1 MDLFIDGTFPSG
13 SGIFPTSK
21 MQHDIKIEELDDAF
35 PSTSTI
41 AAPSTVRHSFSFDSC
56 QSAFSRMRTTSFD
69 CSLLDDLPMPE
80 DEEDVKP
87 IQQSAMYS
95 PSQMQLLEATICV
108 VCGDRASGF
117 HYSVVSCNG
126 CKTFFRRTV
135 ISRRKFKCTR
145 GGMCVFDKAR
155 RCACRACRFQKCL
168 QVGMNPKNIQIFFT
182 GVRKAKMDECQIKKE
197 EEEINLPSPSPDVP
211 LSSSLLNLT
220 STIKDL
226 SLRESRLDALRV
238 TSPKTAFYVNC
249 GIEELLLTKSL
260 FADFS
265 GTRPKQV
272 VPFLSK
278 ECYEAEPVKFWII
291 AELGLAVEYAKSFI
305 VFNELPKDDQWLL
318 AAHAASVLAM
328 LTLAFDTV
336 EKQSETTVFPDGRDA
351 FDYKKPGER
360 SNMFDAIFNR
370 LHRKPASLLRP
381 LSASRTHLALLRA
394 IHLFNPEVP
403 GLSSSSVTMVRS
415 VRERYTS
422 VLSRLVFSEGGN
434 APTRLQDLLFTLP
447 AFFSTLAQC
456 NDHVEICSMMG
467 FELHPLNR
475 DSIIGMRG
483 IRLRDYCPQKSSS
496 CDSSPI
502 DFDPLTDQTLLA
514 L

>member
-1 MDLFIDGTFPSG
+1 MVIGFRMDLFIDGTFPSG

-21 MQHDIKIEELDDAF
+21 MQHHIKIEELDDAF
-35 PSTSTI
+35 PSTSTV

-87 IQQSAMYS
+87 LQQSAIYS
-95 PSQMQLLEATICV
+95 PSQMQVLESTICV

-197 EEEINLPSPSPDVP
+197 EEEINLPSPSSDVS
-211 LSSSLLNLT
+211 LSSSLLNIT
-220 STIKDL
+220 ATIKDL

-238 TSPKTAFYVNC
+238 TSPKTAFYVV
-249 GIEELLLTKSL
+249 
-260 FADFS
+260 
-265 GTRPKQV
+265 PV
-272 VPFLSK
+272 VSK

-328 LTLAFDTV
+328 LSLAFDTV

-351 FDYKKPGER
+351 FDYKRPGER

-394 IHLFNPEVP
+394 IHLFNPEAP
-403 GLSSSSVTMVRS
+403 GLSSSSVTTVRS

-467 FELHPLNR
+467 FKLHPLNR
-475 DSIIGMRG
+475 DSIIDR
-483 IRLRDYCPQKSSS
+483 Q
-496 CDSSPI
+496 
-502 DFDPLTDQTLLA
+502 TDA
-514 L
+514 